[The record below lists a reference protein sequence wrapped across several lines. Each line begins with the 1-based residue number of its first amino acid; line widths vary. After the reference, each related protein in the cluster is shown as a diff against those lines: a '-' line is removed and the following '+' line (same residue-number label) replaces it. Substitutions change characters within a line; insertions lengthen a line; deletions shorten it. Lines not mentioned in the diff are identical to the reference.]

1 MKLWVLIAA
10 SLLLTRASWAQNP
23 YPEIDSLLVR
33 AEETYQ
39 VNLDTALVYA
49 NKAYQLALA
58 SRDTNTMAKTIVAKS
73 FYHFTRDEP
82 EEVEK
87 VLRFIFENKDRVPIS
102 TLGQAYNHMGGIY
115 YRHKGIEDALRMYF
129 KAVEIHEKAGNS
141 AGLARTYLNLG
152 MIYRKLE
159 KDELAE
165 YFFEKSSQNASHGKS
180 TEIHDLSDTEG
191 MTGARKQLEMT
202 SKALMKIEDKDN
214 SVLAAVMY
222 SDRCNIHLD
231 LENYNEAISDGEKAL
246 AIMERVNFGTNYQ
259 LTHYYIGT
267 ACLRLGQFEKA
278 IYHLNQAIESTNIL
292 KLKAQFYQQ
301 LIETHVGSG
310 DYPAAFLA
318 SSQLSTIKDSIN
330 TIQENDRIAAIT
342 AQFETEK
349 QAQEIEILE
358 GDNELKAAQLKN
370 QKNILFA
377 TITGVVLLLTLL
389 FFAYK
394 NHKIKQN
401 LQFSELTQKLLLM
414 QLNPHFLFNALN
426 GIQYFIKKND
436 TKKSTRYI
444 TNFSGLMRNIL
455 ENSVEKFISIKE
467 DHDTISDFL
476 ALQQL
481 VHNNS
486 FEYQVEI
493 DENLDGANTAIPP
506 MFTQPFVENAI
517 IHGVS
522 GISEGKISVLYR
534 LDNERIRVEIID
546 NGKGIYSE
554 KKNANSL
561 HKSMGTSI
569 TKQRM
574 ENLLKAEKYP
584 VELEISSQHDSKD
597 GQGTKIML
605 TFPLKY
611 L

>member
-1 MKLWVLIAA
+1 MKLWVLIAI
-10 SLLLTRASWAQNP
+10 SLLFSGASTAQNP
-23 YPEIDSLLVR
+23 YPEIDSLLNR

-39 VNLDTALVYA
+39 INLDTALVYA

-58 SRDTNTMAKTIVAKS
+58 SKDTNTIAKTSVAKS

-87 VLRFIFENKDRVPIS
+87 VLQFIFENEEKVPLS
-102 TLGQAYNHMGGIY
+102 NLGQAYNHMGGIY
-115 YRHKGIEDALRMYF
+115 YRHKGMEDALRMYF
-129 KAVEIHEKAGNS
+129 KAVDIQEKAANT

-165 YFFEKSSQNASHGKS
+165 YFFEKSSQNASHSKNAS
-180 TEIHDLSDTEG
+180 IHDLSNSEG
-191 MTGARKQLEMT
+191 LTGARKQLEMT
-202 SKALMKIEDKDN
+202 TKALMKIEDKDN

-231 LENYNEAISDGEKAL
+231 LGNYTEAIADGEKAL
-246 AIMERVNFGTNYQ
+246 AIMDRVNFGTNYQ

-267 ACLRLGQFEKA
+267 ACVRSGRFEKA
-278 IYHLNQAIESTNIL
+278 KFHLNKAIESTNIL
-292 KLKAQFYQQ
+292 KFKAQFYEQ
-301 LIETHVGSG
+301 LIEANERSG
-310 DYPAAFLA
+310 DYPAAFRA
-318 SSQLSTIKDSIN
+318 STQFSKIKDSIN

-358 GDNELKAAQLKN
+358 GDNKLKAAQLKN
-370 QKNILFA
+370 QRSILFA
-377 TITGVVLLLTLL
+377 TIGGVALLLTLL

-493 DENLDGANTAIPP
+493 DENLDASNTAIPP

-522 GISEGKISVLYR
+522 GVSEGKIIVNYR
-534 LDNERIRVEIID
+534 LENDRIRVDIID
-546 NGKGIYSE
+546 NGKGIHSE

-584 VELEISSQHDSKD
+584 VELEITSQHDGKD
-597 GQGTKIML
+597 GQGTKIIL

>member
-1 MKLWVLIAA
+1 M
-10 SLLLTRASWAQNP
+10 
-23 YPEIDSLLVR
+23 
-33 AEETYQ
+33 
-39 VNLDTALVYA
+39 
-49 NKAYQLALA
+49 
-58 SRDTNTMAKTIVAKS
+58 
-73 FYHFTRDEP
+73 
-82 EEVEK
+82 
-87 VLRFIFENKDRVPIS
+87 
-102 TLGQAYNHMGGIY
+102 
-115 YRHKGIEDALRMYF
+115 
-129 KAVEIHEKAGNS
+129 
-141 AGLARTYLNLG
+141 
-152 MIYRKLE
+152 
-159 KDELAE
+159 
-165 YFFEKSSQNASHGKS
+165 
-180 TEIHDLSDTEG
+180 
-191 MTGARKQLEMT
+191 
-202 SKALMKIEDKDN
+202 
-214 SVLAAVMY
+214 
-222 SDRCNIHLD
+222 
-231 LENYNEAISDGEKAL
+231 
-246 AIMERVNFGTNYQ
+246 
-259 LTHYYIGT
+259 
-267 ACLRLGQFEKA
+267 
-278 IYHLNQAIESTNIL
+278 
-292 KLKAQFYQQ
+292 
-301 LIETHVGSG
+301 
-310 DYPAAFLA
+310 
-318 SSQLSTIKDSIN
+318 
-330 TIQENDRIAAIT
+330 
-342 AQFETEK
+342 
-349 QAQEIEILE
+349 
-358 GDNELKAAQLKN
+358 
-370 QKNILFA
+370 
-377 TITGVVLLLTLL
+377 LLTLL

-455 ENSVEKFISIKE
+455 ENSVEKFISINE

-493 DENLDGANTAIPP
+493 DESLDASNTTIPP

-522 GISEGKISVLYR
+522 GVSEGKIKVNYR
-534 LDNERIRVEIID
+534 LEDDRIRVDIID

-584 VELEISSQHDSKD
+584 VELEITSQHNGKD
-597 GQGTKIML
+597 GQGTKIVL

>member
-1 MKLWVLIAA
+1 MKLWVFLAVSFLFPWA
-10 SLLLTRASWAQNP
+10 SSGQTPSS
-23 YPEIDSLLVR
+23 EIDSLLSR

-49 NKAYQLALA
+49 NKAYRLALA
-58 SRDTNTMAKTIVAKS
+58 TNDTTTIAKVIVAKS

-82 EEVEK
+82 EEVEQ
-87 VLRFIFENKDRVPIS
+87 VLQFIFENQDKVPL
-102 TLGQAYNHMGGIY
+102 TTVGQAYNHMGGIY

-129 KAVEIHEKAGNS
+129 KAVDIHEQAGNT

-152 MIYRKLE
+152 MIYRKIE

-165 YFFEKSSQNASHGKS
+165 YFFEKSSQNASHGNSSK
-180 TEIHDLSDTEG
+180 IHDLSDTEG
-191 MTGARKQLEMT
+191 LTGARKQLEMT

-231 LENYNEAISDGEKAL
+231 LENYKEAISDGEKAL
-246 AIMERVNFGTNYQ
+246 EIMERVNFGTNIQ

-267 ACLRLGQFEKA
+267 ACVRSGRYAKA
-278 IYHLNQAIESTNIL
+278 KYHLNTAIQSTNIL
-292 KLKAQFYQQ
+292 KLKAQFYEQ
-301 LIETHVGSG
+301 LIEAHKESG
-310 DYPAAFLA
+310 DYPAAFGA
-318 SSQLSTIKDSIN
+318 STRLSKIKDSIN

-358 GDNELKAAQLKN
+358 GDNQLKAAQLKN
-370 QKNILFA
+370 QRNILFA
-377 TITGVVLLLTLL
+377 TIGGVALLLAIL

-401 LQFSELTQKLLLM
+401 LQFSELTQKLLQM

-455 ENSVEKFISIKE
+455 ENSVEKFISIEE
-467 DHDTISDFL
+467 DYDTISDFL

-486 FEYQVEI
+486 FEYQLNI
-493 DENLDGANTAIPP
+493 DENLDAANAAIPP

-522 GISEGKISVLYR
+522 GVSEGMITVNYA
-534 LDNERIRVEIID
+534 LDDGKIRVDIID
-546 NGKGIYSE
+546 NGKGINSE

-584 VELEISSQHDSKD
+584 VELEISSQNDGKD
-597 GQGTKIML
+597 HQGTKIML